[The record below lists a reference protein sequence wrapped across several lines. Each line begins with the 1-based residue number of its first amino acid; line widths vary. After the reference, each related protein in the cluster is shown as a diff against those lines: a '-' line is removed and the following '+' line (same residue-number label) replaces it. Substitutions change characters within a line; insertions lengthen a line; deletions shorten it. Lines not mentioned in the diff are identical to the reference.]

1 MPTAA
6 VDARFRG
13 QNGHERADLSPA
25 LAGLVFETAI
35 SAAELLL
42 GEFPAFRLAAGAAH
56 RVNVH
61 SLSDTFAGIAPAGV
75 VAFIAAQL
83 AGMLAAVGVSRWLW
97 RGRRPH
103 CR

>member
-1 MPTAA
+1 MPH
-6 VDARFRG
+6 VG
-13 QNGHERADLSPA
+13 P
-25 LAGLVFETAI
+25 FEYGAI

-42 GEFPAFRLAAGAAH
+42 GEFSAFRLAAGAAH
-56 RVNVH
+56 RVNVR

-97 RGRRPH
+97 RERRPH
-103 CR
+103 C